1 MNYMRWFSQNKR
13 GNYRDIRVLLFSSP
27 TKTKAIKYLQGSQNQ
42 GSVEAELTVDA
53 IDPLSETP

>member
-1 MNYMRWFSQNKR
+1 MNYMRSFSQNKHA
-13 GNYRDIRVLLFSSP
+13 NYRDIRFSSP

-53 IDPLSETP
+53 TDPLSETP